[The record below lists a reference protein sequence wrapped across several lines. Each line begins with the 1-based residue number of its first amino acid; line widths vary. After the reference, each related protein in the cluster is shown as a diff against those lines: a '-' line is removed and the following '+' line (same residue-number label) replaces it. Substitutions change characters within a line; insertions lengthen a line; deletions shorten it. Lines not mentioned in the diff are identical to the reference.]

1 MHLKFER
8 KKRSNFT
15 FSQNGACLWSSH
27 YLGLHVLCH
36 LFRTLYFYSII
47 FQNWWQDWNVSLWSR
62 VDNGD
67 TYRSLWDS
75 RINLK
80 SYALF
85 DLSWFAL
92 LSERQLEDIG
102 RINVLWMETK
112 TFHARKQPFWW
123 MENYFLGWS
132 HPSICH
138 PLTSPLRWGYQN
150 RNNWNKS
157 LSVMRPQEL
166 SLKERERTRE

>member
-1 MHLKFER
+1 MF
-8 KKRSNFT
+8 
-15 FSQNGACLWSSH
+15 CVI
-27 YLGLHVLCH
+27 YLEDFIFIL
-36 LFRTLYFYSII
+36 LY
-47 FQNWWQDWNVSLWSR
+47 
-62 VDNGD
+62 
-67 TYRSLWDS
+67 S
-75 RINLK
+75 RIGGKIGMFLCDPEWIMVIYTGLFGTLESRFSCYKSNLK